1 MDDKNI
7 VIDVSDVTVRFNRA
21 SQQVN
26 NLKEYVIKMVKKRT
40 DVSGIPCPTECKPSG
55 SERGS
60 MGNRRNEWFR
70 KIHIVKADLWYLKT
84 V

>member
-26 NLKEYVIKMVKKRT
+26 NLKEYVIKMVKKELWILKKIKLILLL
-40 DVSGIPCPTECKPSG
+40 VS
-55 SERGS
+55 
-60 MGNRRNEWFR
+60 NLQAN
-70 KIHIVKADLWYLKT
+70 LQL
-84 V
+84 

>member
-26 NLKEYVIKMVKKRT
+26 NLKEYVIRTLKRNKEKSKKFKALD
-40 DVSGIPCPTECKPSG
+40 DVFC
-55 SERGS
+55 
-60 MGNRRNEWFR
+60 F
-70 KIHIVKADLWYLKT
+70 
-84 V
+84 

>member
-26 NLKEYVIKMVKKRT
+26 NLKEYVIKMVKKELMFQEFLALQN
-40 DVSGIPCPTECKPSG
+40 VSLQVRKGEAWGI
-55 SERGS
+55 
-60 MGNRRNEWFR
+60 
-70 KIHIVKADLWYLKT
+70 V
-84 V
+84 

>member
-26 NLKEYVIKMVKKRT
+26 NLKEYVIKMVKKELMFQEFLALQN
-40 DVSGIPCPTECKPSG
+40 VSLQV
-55 SERGS
+55 
-60 MGNRRNEWFR
+60 R
-70 KIHIVKADLWYLKT
+70 KGEAWGTAADHGGTAPL
-84 V
+84 

>member
-26 NLKEYVIKMVKKRT
+26 NLKEYVIKMVKKELMFQEFLALQN
-40 DVSGIPCPTECKPSG
+40 VSLQVRHGES
-55 SERGS
+55 
-60 MGNRRNEWFR
+60 
-70 KIHIVKADLWYLKT
+70 
-84 V
+84 

>member
-26 NLKEYVIKMVKKRT
+26 NLKRICNKMVKK
-40 DVSGIPCPTECKPSG
+40 
-55 SERGS
+55 
-60 MGNRRNEWFR
+60 N
-70 KIHIVKADLWYLKT
+70 
-84 V
+84 

>member
-26 NLKEYVIKMVKKRT
+26 NLKEYVIKMVKKELMFQEFLALQN
-40 DVSGIPCPTECKPSG
+40 VSLQV
-55 SERGS
+55 
-60 MGNRRNEWFR
+60 R
-70 KIHIVKADLWYLKT
+70 KGEAWLVLG
-84 V
+84 

>member
-26 NLKEYVIKMVKKRT
+26 NLKEYVIRTIKRNKEKSRKEVNIGRTKKRACYG
-40 DVSGIPCPTECKPSG
+40 VSYSG
-55 SERGS
+55 
-60 MGNRRNEWFR
+60 
-70 KIHIVKADLWYLKT
+70 
-84 V
+84 

>member
-26 NLKEYVIKMVKKRT
+26 NLKEYVIKMVKKELMFQEFLALQN
-40 DVSGIPCPTECKPSG
+40 VSLQVRK
-55 SERGS
+55 RG
-60 MGNRRNEWFR
+60 
-70 KIHIVKADLWYLKT
+70 L
-84 V
+84 